1 MTLRQLEI
9 LLKPLREFSAYTVQ
23 PWTDT
28 ITEEFIPS
36 LQMPSRHL
44 KGLKK
49 RNIIFDKKIIPAAYS
64 NRRDF
69 VFYSFKENETF
80 TYKEIDHR
88 AMIADLALAFNYH
101 YPGCSIEYEKL
112 VKAEK
117 TDIRADMVVT
127 FDKYKWI
134 VELERSLTP
143 LQIKDIKMKRY
154 ERLTEKA
161 KVLFVY
167 APREYPFSLRPMQYK
182 DHPVIIGRSKE
193 GVEKLTGYFDQPYYL
208 AMSFH
213 NFHKLNKAVWYNPKG
228 EKCQL
233 IY

>member
-9 LLKPLREFSAYTVQ
+9 LLKPLREFSAYTIQ

-28 ITEEFIPS
+28 KTPDFTCS

-44 KGLKK
+44 KGLLDRK
-49 RNIIFDKKIIPAAYS
+49 IIFPKAIVPAAYS

-69 VFYSFKENETF
+69 VFYSFHENETF

-88 AMIADLALAFNYH
+88 AMIADLAAAFNYY

-112 VKAEK
+112 VKAQK

-127 FDKYKWI
+127 YDKYKWI

-143 LQIKDIKMKRY
+143 LQIRDIKIERY
-154 ERLTEKA
+154 KRLTETA

-167 APREYPFSLRPMQYK
+167 APREYPFSLRPMQYG
-182 DHPVIIGRSKE
+182 DYAEIIGRSNK
-193 GVEKLTGYFDQPYYL
+193 GIADLTGYFDKDYYL

-213 NFHKLNKAVWYNPKG
+213 NFHKLNKAVWYNSKG